1 MNDFIKRL
9 HSCSI
14 IIKLSLIIIIFSITF
29 AILNL
34 ILKPDYLELSVILL
48 SVALCIMGIY
58 LSIHINSII
67 KIIDLIDD
75 MIERDFDI
83 FQVKCLKY
91 ESDFKNKN
99 EFIQIFKA
107 FEQLRLNV
115 KKNKEFIKDIF
126 DLIPYPIYAV
136 FIDVNGN
143 IKYVNKE
150 FSKWV
155 TNDGKN
161 DVIGLQLHKVLRIEK
176 DETLAYKTLHTGV
189 NITNKAQQR
198 INSQGEK
205 EYYIISCQPI
215 NDKNEMTLGVLEIL
229 VDITHIKKQEELTRK
244 IIENIPFPTH
254 ILFIDVHEKI
264 QYIDID
270 SMKLF
275 GYSSM
280 DDVIGKHIKYNVE
293 RYDECVEECI
303 DEILLTLHTKKPIL
317 NKKLKLKSISENCEY
332 YAASYLPITD
342 DDGCTLGVI
351 IIFTNIS
358 DLEYTR
364 KLLEVRKKECQS
376 IIESIDDSIYILDC
390 NYNYKFVN
398 NTYLSKLG
406 ILNQNDIL
414 NKCYSEFHSKDIV
427 NDLSERVDRVF
438 NSGKSERYELKDLH
452 NKNDMLRTINPIKNL
467 NEKVIL
473 VTIISKDITYLKV
486 IENEL
491 LIKNEELNSFTHT
504 VAHDL
509 KSPLIT
515 VRGFINMLRDD
526 LKDLEVNENIHM
538 YMNHI
543 QNSTTNMDTFLTE
556 LLALS
561 KAGLVINNL
570 EKVPFNDVINESIC
584 YLKEEIKINNV
595 KIKIS
600 DEFPIVNLDRMRIVE
615 VLTNL
620 IGNSIRYKG
629 NTNKNPTIEIGYYKD
644 NDKNVF
650 FVRDNG
656 IGIKKSE
663 QENVFKL
670 FHRANF
676 DIKGTGIGLATVKKI
691 IEAHDES
698 VWLESELGGG
708 CTIYFTLGN
717 SITDVV

>member
-1 MNDFIKRL
+1 M
-9 HSCSI
+9 
-14 IIKLSLIIIIFSITF
+14 
-29 AILNL
+29 
-34 ILKPDYLELSVILL
+34 
-48 SVALCIMGIY
+48 
-58 LSIHINSII
+58 
-67 KIIDLIDD
+67 
-75 MIERDFDI
+75 
-83 FQVKCLKY
+83 
-91 ESDFKNKN
+91 
-99 EFIQIFKA
+99 
-107 FEQLRLNV
+107 
-115 KKNKEFIKDIF
+115 
-126 DLIPYPIYAV
+126 
-136 FIDVNGN
+136 
-143 IKYVNKE
+143 
-150 FSKWV
+150 
-155 TNDGKN
+155 
-161 DVIGLQLHKVLRIEK
+161 
-176 DETLAYKTLHTGV
+176 
-189 NITNKAQQR
+189 
-198 INSQGEK
+198 
-205 EYYIISCQPI
+205 
-215 NDKNEMTLGVLEIL
+215 
-229 VDITHIKKQEELTRK
+229 
-244 IIENIPFPTH
+244 
-254 ILFIDVHEKI
+254 
-264 QYIDID
+264 
-270 SMKLF
+270 
-275 GYSSM
+275 
-280 DDVIGKHIKYNVE
+280 
-293 RYDECVEECI
+293 
-303 DEILLTLHTKKPIL
+303 
-317 NKKLKLKSISENCEY
+317 
-332 YAASYLPITD
+332 
-342 DDGCTLGVI
+342 
-351 IIFTNIS
+351 
-358 DLEYTR
+358 
-364 KLLEVRKKECQS
+364 
-376 IIESIDDSIYILDC
+376 
-390 NYNYKFVN
+390 
-398 NTYLSKLG
+398 
-406 ILNQNDIL
+406 
-414 NKCYSEFHSKDIV
+414 
-427 NDLSERVDRVF
+427 
-438 NSGKSERYELKDLH
+438 
-452 NKNDMLRTINPIKNL
+452 
-467 NEKVIL
+467 
-473 VTIISKDITYLKV
+473 
-486 IENEL
+486 

-570 EKVPFNDVINESIC
+570 EKVPFNDVINESIGH
-584 YLKEEIKINNV
+584 LKEEIKINNV